1 MKGNRTNFIEFDIDP
16 RIRHSFWTII
26 FGGIFGLWGGTYGIN
41 QTEVQ
46 VKFCVFSIY
55 KKFIHPALLGL

>member
-1 MKGNRTNFIEFDIDP
+1 MKGNRTNFIEFGIDP

-46 VKFCVFSIY
+46 VKFCDFFS
-55 KKFIHPALLGL
+55 L